1 MPDANDAFSTLD
13 DFLLSLAD
21 GVTQAQAELARAG
34 AVGPPGAQFS
44 YHLPRV
50 DFEFRLNLRV
60 VEDAALSTRYEALRP
75 ARPGDRHLMFR
86 PVAAGSNGGGGSST
100 LDIAATLRG
109 ALVAVPANDG
119 LPGLVLGVQVDMAE
133 PKAPVVRVQAR
144 NTAGE
149 PLGGLAVEFNV
160 DREETQALSS
170 QEGSDTGL
178 EVAEGTGFELARV
191 LTDAEGLAL
200 GRMALGRKQK
210 SGWLAVVVDCAG
222 RTEQLVV
229 EVQT

>member
-21 GVTQAQAELARAG
+21 GVTQAQTELARAG
-34 AVGPPGAQFS
+34 AMGPPGAQFS

-50 DFEFRLNLRV
+50 EFELKLNLRV
-60 VEDAALSTRYEALRP
+60 VEDSALSSRYEAIRP

-86 PVAAGSNGGGGSST
+86 PANPGSAPGSSST
-100 LDIAATLRG
+100 LDIAATLSG

-119 LPGLVLGVQVDMAE
+119 LPGLVLTVAVDMAD
-133 PKAPVVRVQAR
+133 VRVPLVQVQAR

-149 PLGGLAVEFNV
+149 ALAGLAVEFNV
-160 DREETQALSS
+160 DREETLALAGQASGAS
-170 QEGSDTGL
+170 AMN
-178 EVAEGTGFELARV
+178 VADGTGFAVARV
-191 LTDAEGLAL
+191 LTDATGLATGQLLL
-200 GRMALGRKQK
+200 GDKQMA
-210 SGWLAVVVDCAG
+210 GWLAVVVDCAG

-229 EVQT
+229 EVRA